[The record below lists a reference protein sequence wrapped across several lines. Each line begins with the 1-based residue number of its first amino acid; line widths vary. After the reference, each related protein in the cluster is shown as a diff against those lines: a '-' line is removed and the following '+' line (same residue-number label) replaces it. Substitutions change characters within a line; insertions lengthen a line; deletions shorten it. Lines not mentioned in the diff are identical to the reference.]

1 MSTVSVHLPDPVHR
15 KIKELADR
23 EGVSVDQFL
32 AAAAEKLA
40 SVTGLEY
47 LEQRAERGSLE
58 KLHGILDRVPHVLP
72 DPGDEL

>member
-1 MSTVSVHLPDPVHR
+1 MSTVSVHLPDAVHE

-32 AAAAEKLA
+32 AAAAERLA
-40 SVTGLEY
+40 SGPGVEY
-47 LEQRAERGSLE
+47 LERRAARGSME
-58 KLHGILDRVPHVLP
+58 KLHGILDRVPHVPP